1 MNDLVET
8 PSADVVERDGRLRT
22 LVLAVLVALVA
33 AGAEWVTHQTTGYIR
48 ADVLVLIVVFAE
60 SVRRLNPVVAVVV
73 MALTTVVV
81 SGNDAASILRLAIAV
96 AVAVGCAIVLRRLKG
111 APRTPPSVRFALAA
125 VLLIVIAAVGT
136 LFQLANHFGPIEF
149 LDTGDFWVRFFRRF
163 VPMLAAVMLGAA
175 AWSRP
180 VVSRQPRWLAR
191 LSLGFIV
198 IALMAI
204 APYLTS
210 VYWAQQEEDTLSAA
224 AATASAALDAGLGDD
239 LNAYLARAGEPP
251 RTPFVNQAGFAAV
264 NQPLLLGNT
273 SISALALLGP
283 LTGDSHPMKYEIDRQ
298 GSTLKLASIL
308 GADPADA
315 AAINRAADA
324 GAPVLL
330 GIRNVPGA
338 ENESVPSLVY
348 VVPQASKEQGAPE
361 FLAVAM
367 SVPVNMVDAI
377 RNVGPDAGNIH
388 FSIDQVDPPAGTAP
402 LALGY
407 GPAPKSGA
415 VPVSAPDP
423 ISLGDIPVMVTAT
436 AADGLGVSRLQQML
450 TLLGEVLIGLV
461 VLLLFLTATNSRFR
475 IQRSL
480 EQREA
485 LLAAA
490 IESSPGLVMLINRSQ
505 SVVMANEIDAV
516 TQESLVGRHALA
528 AMPFVPSDSDLPKV
542 RALLESALAG
552 NESTIECVDSVS
564 HDTLHIYEVAATPVA
579 YREDVSA
586 AALVQVIDV
595 TDARRTAMRSA
606 QSERLEALGAMA
618 GGLAHDFNNLL
629 FIING
634 YLQLMQSDERIRSQ
648 DDLERYVAHAG
659 DAAERGAEIAK
670 SLLSVTRSQPLNAS
684 AVNVGTFLHGI
695 MPLARQ
701 ALGENRTV
709 DLRIGDGTLDV
720 MVDPGQL
727 SSSLLNLV
735 INARDA
741 TEPGGSVLLSAQRRR
756 NSAGEDDLPAGDYV
770 VIEVVDD
777 GEGMS
782 SEVAVRAFEPFYSTK
797 AVGQGSGLGLASVY
811 SFARQSGGTAVI
823 SSKPGMGAS
832 VSIIIPAV
840 FGGDAAVDAVAAAE
854 GSNTISRV
862 LIVDDEQ
869 TLAGL
874 VAGWVKERGVEVR
887 VADSMES
894 ALAAAEEFNPDALL
908 TDMNIG
914 ADVDGLDVAA
924 RILIA
929 HPDITVVFM
938 TGFSDR
944 MVELQR
950 RGMVTLAKPFG
961 RQDLYRVLFETD
973 GGTLK
978 ATEGPGVSQR
988 SGSDGGKAGGGH
1000 A

>member
-1 MNDLVET
+1 MNDLAET
-8 PSADVVERDGRLRT
+8 AAANDVQPDSRIRNLGS
-22 LVLAVLVALVA
+22 AVLVAVIA
-33 AGAEWVTHQTTGYIR
+33 TAAEWLTHQTTGYFR

-60 SVRRLNPVVAVVV
+60 SVRRLNPVIAVVA
-73 MALTTVVV
+73 MSLTTVVV
-81 SGNDAASILRLAIAV
+81 SGNDTAGIIRLVIAV
-96 AVAVGCAIVLRRLKG
+96 AVAAGCAVVLRRLKG
-111 APRTPPSVRFALAA
+111 ASRTPPSARFALA
-125 VLLIVIAAVGT
+125 VGLLIAIAVVGT
-136 LFQLANHFGPIEF
+136 VLHLANHFGPIEF

-163 VPMLAAVMLGAA
+163 VPMLTAVMVGAAV
-175 AWSRP
+175 WSRP

-198 IALMAI
+198 VALMAI
-204 APYLTS
+204 APFLTS

-239 LNAYLARAGEPP
+239 LNAYLARASEPP
-251 RTPFVNQAGFAAV
+251 RSPFVNQAGFAGV

-283 LTGDSHPMKYEIDRQ
+283 LTGKNHPMKYEIDRQ
-298 GSTLKLASIL
+298 GATPKLASLL

-315 AAINRAADA
+315 AAINRSAEA
-324 GAPVLL
+324 GSPVLL

-348 VVPQASKEQGAPE
+348 VVPQASKEQGPIE

-367 SVPVNMVDAI
+367 SLPVNMIDAI
-377 RNVGPDAGNIH
+377 RNVGPDSGNIH
-388 FSIDQVDPPAGTAP
+388 FSIGQVDPPVGAAP
-402 LALGY
+402 LTLGY
-407 GPAPKSGA
+407 GPAPRDGA
-415 VPVSAPDP
+415 VPVAAPDP
-423 ISLGDIPVMVTAT
+423 ISLGDIPVLVTAT
-436 AADGLGVSRLQQML
+436 AADGLGVSRLQQVL
-450 TLLGEVLIGLV
+450 TLLGELLIGLV

-475 IQRSL
+475 IQRSF

-505 SVVMANEIDAV
+505 NVVMANGTDAI
-516 TQESLVGRHALA
+516 TQESLVGRQALA
-528 AMPFVPSDSDLPKV
+528 ALPFVPSDADLPKV
-542 RALLESALAG
+542 RALVESALAG
-552 NESTIECVDSVS
+552 NESTIECVDSVT
-564 HDTLHIYEVAATPVA
+564 HDTLHIYEVAATSVA
-579 YREDVSA
+579 SREDVSA

-595 TDARRTAMRSA
+595 TEARHASMRSA

-634 YLQLMQSDERIRSQ
+634 YLQLMQSDERIRGQ
-648 DDLERYVAHAG
+648 EDLERYVAHAG

-701 ALGENRTV
+701 ALGERRTV

-741 TEPGGSVLLSAQRRR
+741 TEPGGSVLLNAHRRR
-756 NSAGEDDLPAGDYV
+756 NAAGEDDLPAGDYV

-782 SEVAVRAFEPFYSTK
+782 PEVVERAFEPFYSTK

-832 VSIIIPAV
+832 VSIVIPAV
-840 FGGDAAVDAVAAAE
+840 FGADAAIDRTAATE
-854 GSNTISRV
+854 GSNAISRV

-874 VAGWVKERGVEVR
+874 VAGWVKERGVKVR

-894 ALAAAEEFNPDALL
+894 AIAAADEFKPDALL

-944 MVELQR
+944 MVELQK

-978 ATEGPGVSQR
+978 APEGPGVSHR
-988 SGSDGGKAGGGH
+988 SGSDEGKAGGGH